1 VSWRLSRKLATSAER
16 TIDPAQPM
24 TTHGHTGVCEC
35 PTGQGGVLIGMPA
48 KAVSMG
54 SHPLRILLPHGPVRD
69 CALTGAGIV
78 EGAKKSI
85 APINAVLTI
94 LRSFIILPPSLIF
107 RSSFNSY
114 CPHSLPKRRAR
125 LLLASKF
132 ADHQPFARV
141 AAGLVWYGIGIQ
153 YNKPQVHAS
162 GVVSWRLS
170 RKLATR
176 AERTIDPAQP
186 MTTQGHAGVCECP
199 TGHGAVL
206 IDGPAKALSM
216 GSQATGAITVPQGGT
231 AAALTAL
238 RGTIDGAKK
247 NMAPIKMVLTI

>member
-1 VSWRLSRKLATSAER
+1 LS
-16 TIDPAQPM
+16 
-24 TTHGHTGVCEC
+24 
-35 PTGQGGVLIGMPA
+35 
-48 KAVSMG
+48 
-54 SHPLRILLPHGPVRD
+54 
-69 CALTGAGIV
+69 
-78 EGAKKSI
+78 
-85 APINAVLTI
+85 
-94 LRSFIILPPSLIF
+94 PPSLIF
-107 RSSFNSY
+107 RLSFNSY
-114 CPHSLPKRRAR
+114 FPQSLPKRRAR
-125 LLLASKF
+125 LLLTSKF
-132 ADHQPFARV
+132 ADHHPFARA
-141 AAGLVWYGIGIQ
+141 AAGCGWYGIGSQ
-153 YNKPQVHAS
+153 YNKPHVQAS

-186 MTTQGHAGVCECP
+186 MTTHGHAGVCECP

-231 AAALTAL
+231 EAALTAL